1 MNNTILTISHL
12 ILYLNNKDIGEVKSS
27 LERLFE
33 KKGGG
38 DVKG

>member
-1 MNNTILTISHL
+1 MHNPLGSGFLFIMNNKGVGKI
-12 ILYLNNKDIGEVKSS
+12 KSS